1 MNTSR
6 KQTHDFLGKKE
17 MSTRQMERVLVDLAN
32 ALTHSDSIKRLLMK
46 YPVLFETLAN
56 KPVEGW
62 LLVSQVQDYLRL
74 AWDASDLRRREWFI
88 FQARRSYH
96 WSTVID
102 PINSAR
108 LDSKLEEQVRLSRDL
123 VEAQRAVP
131 ALTPFERCAYHFHR
145 IAERARRCGNPECPA
160 PYFFAM
166 KKGQKYCS
174 SKCSAPSQRDQKRRW
189 WRENRAK
196 MEGPS
201 DL

>member
-6 KQTHDFLGKKE
+6 KQTHGFLGKKE

-32 ALTHSDSIKRLLMK
+32 ALTDSDSIKRLLMK
-46 YPVLFETLAN
+46 QPHLFETLAN

-62 LLVSQVQDYLRL
+62 LLVSQVQEYLRL

-88 FQARRSYH
+88 FQARRVYD
-96 WSTVID
+96 WSTVIH
-102 PINSAR
+102 PIEIEM
-108 LDSKLEEQVRLSRDL
+108 LDSKLEVKVRLSRDL
-123 VEAQRAVP
+123 AEARRGVP
-131 ALTPFERCAYHFHR
+131 ALTQFERCAYHFHR

-160 PYFFAM
+160 PYFFAV

-174 SKCSAPSQRDQKRRW
+174 EKCAAPSQRDQKRRW

-196 MEGPS
+196 NGGVQ
-201 DL
+201 